1 MLEDV
6 GFQEIL
12 VKTHYL
18 AEKVEKAIG
27 KNKNV
32 KLLYDADLIG
42 TAQFLK
48 KYQDKLDEEFI
59 VMNGD
64 TLTNLNLS
72 EIIEFHLSNNNIAT
86 IFTKDNAIHSGGTY
100 VFNKKV
106 IEYLEDQENIP
117 DLIQTLIDKDIPI
130 NLYQSNAWYLD
141 IGSKKKLAKAKMFLQ
156 KKDFFLP
163 VE

>member
-48 KYQDKLDEEFI
+48 KYQEIRYTTEK
-59 VMNGD
+59 VPVG
-64 TLTNLNLS
+64 LTIYKNNVITH
-72 EIIEFHLSNNNIAT
+72 IIE
-86 IFTKDNAIHSGGTY
+86 G
-100 VFNKKV
+100 
-106 IEYLEDQENIP
+106 EE
-117 DLIQTLIDKDIPI
+117 PI
-130 NLYQSNAWYLD
+130 SFKIKN
-141 IGSKKKLAKAKMFLQ
+141 KKLAETYRDYFNEVWNRAK
-156 KKDFFLP
+156 K
-163 VE
+163 